1 MAIDKGFSGFETG
14 WRDSF
19 QSFSGNINVAC
30 DRDRARTGDFYLQ
43 VSNASAVSGGY
54 TEVQNAG
61 AQTFPA
67 VDGTSVN
74 GKMRFYF
81 RVKALPS
88 TNQHSIGGWTGSLS
102 IHRVSMAL
110 NSNGTFH
117 CKAGSSTYSAASS
130 TVLALDTW
138 YKIEIDITVTNLP
151 ATTNSQCDGELRVY
165 TEGGTLLE
173 TLTASSVQSSTNAM
187 SHVALGNRDTS
198 SATCCYHYDDLYWI
212 HGGAGDS
219 ISLPTADRVT
229 GVLPTA
235 ISSATDWTGTVDQVR
250 CVPRGAGSVTS
261 DEMATSTDEAEAS
274 FTHKTAAQLG
284 LSGIEGFKLNI
295 HMKTSSFGTADA
307 MTINGVETAYQCQTT
322 YPSGQAPAEAYDWTI
337 DDSNFDAMVFGA
349 KNKRGVAVQL
359 AMLVGEVL
367 HAGDNVPSPD
377 ANEGVDSYQHA
388 TGTYTGTGAVQSVN
402 VGFRPMAVIVHR
414 HTGASSGGPNVVKT
428 RGHGGTTASAG
439 TNLRAK
445 AIIDLTDTGFTLGPD
460 TSGNTSGSVYSYIAI
475 RDGGHQ
481 SRGRFFY
488 AGVYHGN
495 GFDGIDVKA
504 VPGESFQPDVILI
517 PNTSA
522 QGVMRTPDHGS
533 AATDRAST
541 LGNSSITTD
550 TIQAINA
557 DGFEVGS
564 SSAANQNSA
573 SIGNTHYPY
582 LVWKFGDLGLLEMGL
597 AYHTWVGN
605 ASNPR
610 AVVTGMAFAPAWIL
624 TDGDVAGVD
633 AFVRTPL
640 DAGTSSQFWSS
651 VSNTTSAISAVAADG
666 FSVQSFMNANLGNY
680 FAISLA
686 SSLLIEPITDEVEFG
701 GGDDQSGNVI
711 GLTWA
716 ELYHADT
723 NGNDQAYLW
732 GPVDLNDD
740 PDYYGGY
747 KEPRVLGF
755 GEITRAL
762 SDGRGQYEASE
773 FSMVVADTDRLIR
786 GWLGR
791 IQQKYL
797 LNRQIVLR
805 MIDDASRRLQ
815 LIPRTLARGIV
826 RSYKPRG
833 PLHFEFR
840 AKDFVASLFGSANS
854 AKQIPQEAVS
864 RAQFPGCPV
873 EAIGK
878 PVPIIFGQLSN
889 SLSQSAAPVLTGTSS
904 RGAVSDGVNW
914 GMGFG
919 DLESDAAIPTGVM
932 LTLAGGGTLST
943 DVPNGQY
950 GVVVTAIDASG
961 RETDPVPFYFD
972 GPGEG
977 RGSFAFA
984 GTVPNVTPNGS
995 EKIQVSWSAAAGAAK
1010 YRVYLGWYYY
1020 GYRPTQFIEVTAPT
1034 TSCEFTANPPWQDNI
1049 TTGNITPGAQQI
1061 QFTQFWYYAVSAVL
1075 PDGETGL
1082 SATAFGITRTHRR
1095 ELRLEWLPVTDATSY
1110 KVYRRGAAGT
1120 WDRYWEVPATQTHFD
1135 DDLLDTD
1142 VNYISGAAELTGA
1155 VPVRF
1160 VGMENDDFGFPWYS
1174 FLVCGHQVDEIPHL
1188 FQNGQL
1194 VDAGNFGVTI
1204 LVPGQTGYSSYFST
1218 HTGSPQKKT
1227 VNGRDYTM
1235 IYARGPQ
1242 GDAAANGSQP
1252 FTCNVAGRRDAE
1264 GELITQ
1270 LADIYKD
1277 FVINWGFQD
1286 CAGGHLDAPTW
1297 DEDVDG
1303 TIRSKVDEASFDT
1316 MKAVHE
1322 RRLDGGYPGAIAYGL
1337 DGNFVTLRDAMAQL
1351 NISNDCD
1358 SGFNRNSEFF
1368 VSIFDEAIAVLDEA
1382 REYTQL
1388 NDIIKDQFDMDPD
1401 SDGVENVVVYSFRRL
1416 YVKPEGKGDWDVEE
1430 AEVEDETAI
1439 DDLREERRSTT
1450 LELWGVRS
1458 ATVAQDIAMRR
1469 LLYRKEPPVTVTIQ
1483 TNLKGLST
1491 ELGDVIKVSHTEGA
1505 SATGWSERP
1514 LRVLRH
1520 VTDPSKYTVK
1530 LVAVDVE
1537 RLYAGAFIL
1546 GDETAL
1552 AADWDDADDADR
1564 RYGYLCDEETGQFSN
1579 GNLGKRLR

>member
-1 MAIDKGFSGFETG
+1 MAIEKGFTGFETG
-14 WRDSF
+14 HREHM
-19 QSFSGNINVAC
+19 QSFSGNILVVG
-30 DRDRARTGDFYLQ
+30 DRDRARTGDFYLEI
-43 VSNASAVSGGY
+43 NNTTAVSGGY
-54 TEVQNAG
+54 TEIANAG

-67 VDGTSVN
+67 VDGTTVN

-81 RVKALPS
+81 RVIALPS
-88 TNQHSIGGWTGSLS
+88 TNQHSVGGWVGSLTV
-102 IHRVSMAL
+102 HRVSMAL
-110 NSNGTFH
+110 NSDGTFH
-117 CKAGSSTYSAASS
+117 CKAGTGSYSAASG
-130 TVLALDTW
+130 TVLALNTW
-138 YKIEIDITVTNLP
+138 YRVEVDISVTNLP
-151 ATTNSQCDGELRVY
+151 ATTNSQTDGTVRVY
-165 TEGGTLLE
+165 TEAGVLLE
-173 TLTASSVQSSTNAM
+173 TLTAQAIASSTSAM
-187 SHVALGNRDTS
+187 CHAALGNRDTS
-198 SATCCYHYDDLYWI
+198 SATSCYHYDDWYWI

-219 ISLPTADRVT
+219 ISLPTATRVSP
-229 GVLPTA
+229 VLPTA
-235 ISSATDWTGTVDQVR
+235 IASAVDWTGTVDTVR
-250 CVPRGAGSVTS
+250 CVPRNATAITS

-284 LSGIEGFKLNI
+284 LSGIEGFKSTV

-307 MTINGVETAYQCQTT
+307 QTINGAETAYICQTT
-322 YPSGQAPAEAYDWTI
+322 YPSGQAPAEAWDWTI
-337 DDSNFDAMVFGA
+337 NDSNFDAMTFGA
-349 KNKRGVAVQL
+349 KNKRGVAIQL
-359 AMLVGEVL
+359 GMIVGEVL
-367 HAGDNVPSPD
+367 HAGDNVPDPD
-377 ANEGVDSYQHA
+377 ANIGVDSYRHA
-388 TGTYTGTGAVQSVN
+388 VGGYTGNGGYQTVSL
-402 VGFRPMAVIVHR
+402 GFRPMAVIVHR
-414 HTGASSGGPNVVKT
+414 LVGGASGGPAGCKT
-428 RGHGGTTASAG
+428 RGHAGTLANVSGTTA
-439 TNLRAK
+439 RAK
-445 AIIDLTDTGFTLGPD
+445 AIVDLTDDGFVLGPD
-460 TSGNTSGSVYSYIAI
+460 TSCNNSGTTYSYLAI

-481 SRGRFFY
+481 SRGRYFW

-495 GFDGIDVKA
+495 GRDGTDIQMA
-504 VPGESFQPDVILI
+504 QAFQPDVVLV

-522 QGVMRTPDHGS
+522 SGALRTPDHG
-533 AATDRAST
+533 AAAVDRAST
-541 LGNSSITTD
+541 LGNSSVTTD
-550 TIQAINA
+550 TIQALNA
-557 DGFEVGS
+557 DGFEVGGATS
-564 SSAANQNSA
+564 LNQFITTLGA
-573 SIGNTHYPY
+573 GYFPY
-582 LVWKFGDLGLLEMGL
+582 LCWKFGTSGLLEGGL
-597 AYHTWVGN
+597 AHHTWVGN

-610 AVVTGMAFAPAWIL
+610 AVVTGMVFAPEWIL
-624 TDGDVAGVD
+624 ADGDVAGVD
-633 AFVRTPL
+633 AFVKVVSQEG
-640 DAGTSSQFWSS
+640 ATSSQFWSS
-651 VSNTTSAISAVAADG
+651 VSNTTNAIVTATSDG
-666 FSVQSFMNANLGNY
+666 FSVNSFMNANLGEY
-680 FAISLA
+680 FALSLSA
-686 SSLLIEPITDEVEFG
+686 ALLIEPLTDEVEFG
-701 GGDDQSGNVI
+701 GNDQSGNVI

-716 ELYHADT
+716 ELYHADAD
-723 NGNDQAYLW
+723 GNDQAYVW
-732 GPVDLNDD
+732 GPTDLNDD

-762 SDGRGQYEASE
+762 SDARGQYEASE
-773 FSMVVADTDRLIR
+773 FSLVVSDTDRLIR

-797 LNRQIVLR
+797 LNRQVVLR

-815 LIPRTLARGIV
+815 LIPRVLARGIV
-826 RSYKPRG
+826 RAYKPRG

-840 AKDFVASLFGSANS
+840 MKDFVSQLFGSTNN
-854 AKQIPQEAVS
+854 AKQVPPEAIS
-864 RAQFPGCPV
+864 RAQFPACPV

-878 PVPIIFGQLSN
+878 AVPIIFGQLSN
-889 SLSQSAAPVLTGTSS
+889 SLSQSAAPGLTGTPS

-919 DLESDAAIPTGVM
+919 DLESDAAIPTGVI
-932 LTLAGGGTLST
+932 LSKGVGTLST

-950 GVVVTAIDASG
+950 GVMVTAIDASG
-961 RETDPVPFYFD
+961 RETDPVPFYSD

-984 GTVPNVTPNGS
+984 GTVPNETPNGS
-995 EKIQVSWSAAAGAAK
+995 ESIQVSWSAAAGAAK

-1020 GYRPTQFIEVTAPT
+1020 GFRPTQFIEVTAPT
-1034 TSCEFTANPPWQDNI
+1034 TSCEFTANPPWQDPI
-1049 TTGNITPGAQQI
+1049 TSGNITPGAQQI

-1082 SATAFGITRTHRR
+1082 SATAFGIARTHRR

-1110 KVYRRGAAGT
+1110 KIYRRGAAGT
-1120 WDRYWEVPATQTHFD
+1120 WDRYWEVPATQTFFD

-1142 VNYISGAAELTGA
+1142 VNYIAGAAELTGA

-1194 VDAGNFGVTI
+1194 VDPGNFGVTI
-1204 LVPGQTGYSSYFST
+1204 LVPGQSGYGSYFAGHSGT
-1218 HTGSPQKKT
+1218 PQKKT

-1252 FTCNVAGRRDAE
+1252 FTCNVAGRRNAD
-1264 GELITQ
+1264 GDLITA

-1297 DEDVDG
+1297 EEDVDG
-1303 TIRSKVDEASFDT
+1303 TVRSKVDEDSFDA
-1316 MKAVHE
+1316 MKTVHE

-1337 DGNFVTLRDAMAQL
+1337 DGNFITLRDAIAQL

-1358 SGFNRNSEFF
+1358 SGFNKNSEFF
-1368 VSIFDEAIAVLDEA
+1368 VSIFDESIAVLDDA
-1382 REYTQL
+1382 LEYTQL
-1388 NDIIKDQFDMDPD
+1388 NDIVKDQFDMDPD
-1401 SDGVENVVVYSFRRL
+1401 SDGVENVVVYSYRRL

-1439 DDLREERRSTT
+1439 DDLREERRSQT

-1458 ATVAQDIAMRR
+1458 GTVAQDISMRR

-1491 ELGDVIKVSHTEGA
+1491 ELGDVVKVTHAEGA
-1505 SATGWSERP
+1505 SASGWTSRP

-1520 VTDPSKYTVK
+1520 ITDPTRYTVK

-1537 RLYAGAFIL
+1537 RLYSGAFIL

-1552 AADWDDADDADR
+1552 AADWDDATEADK
-1564 RYGYLCDEETGQFSN
+1564 RYGYLCDETTGQFTN